1 MANITKRTNG
11 TYLIRVSCGLDEN
24 GKPIQRSK
32 TFHPSSLSLS
42 ESKKQ
47 KELEQFIFE
56 FESEVKANADIIKA
70 CPKEYTFAAFCTEYK
85 KIKASILSPDTWKFY
100 ERVLDEFFIP
110 RLGKL
115 KLTEIQP
122 AHAQQMVNILMKPG
136 SRQDGK
142 GKYLSPATVKRYIT
156 VLQSVMTLACKQGFV
171 HSNPADTKK
180 LEIPKSIAPDVEVF
194 DDDETQNIINALEKE
209 PTHIRAVISVALYT
223 GARRGEIVGLKWDDI
238 DLDAGTLS
246 IKRSVYKPHGEPAR
260 EKPPKTVS
268 SIRTIAIPQ
277 VLCDILREHKSEQDK
292 RIAYL
297 GDSWYRGNY
306 VFTEADGHVMNPQTP
321 TKQFDHFLKRHGIR
335 HLKFHGLRH
344 TSATL
349 LLANGC
355 DIKTVSSRLGH
366 TSIDTTNIY
375 LHVLAKADKAAADC
389 FDKMAVRKEN

>member
-1 MANITKRTNG
+1 MANITKRANG

-142 GKYLSPATVKRYIT
+142 GKYLAPAMFKRYIT

-171 HSNPADTKK
+171 HSNPAD
-180 LEIPKSIAPDVEVF
+180 A
-194 DDDETQNIINALEKE
+194 
-209 PTHIRAVISVALYT
+209 
-223 GARRGEIVGLKWDDI
+223 
-238 DLDAGTLS
+238 
-246 IKRSVYKPHGEPAR
+246 
-260 EKPPKTVS
+260 
-268 SIRTIAIPQ
+268 
-277 VLCDILREHKSEQDK
+277 
-292 RIAYL
+292 
-297 GDSWYRGNY
+297 
-306 VFTEADGHVMNPQTP
+306 
-321 TKQFDHFLKRHGIR
+321 
-335 HLKFHGLRH
+335 
-344 TSATL
+344 
-349 LLANGC
+349 
-355 DIKTVSSRLGH
+355 
-366 TSIDTTNIY
+366 
-375 LHVLAKADKAAADC
+375 
-389 FDKMAVRKEN
+389 

>member
-1 MANITKRTNG
+1 MHSLCIVSFGVLYQPIEMKNFRRLLWQTSRNEQTVHTLSAYPAVLTKT
-11 TYLIRVSCGLDEN
+11 EN
-24 GKPIQRSK
+24 RFSGQKPFTRQVYPCPKAKR
-32 TFHPSSLSLS
+32 
-42 ESKKQ
+42 Q

-122 AHAQQMVNILMKPG
+122 AHAQQMVNVLMKPG

-156 VLQSVMTLACKQGFV
+156 VLQSVMTLAYKQGFV
-171 HSNPADTKK
+171 HSNPADAKK

-277 VLCDILREHKSEQDK
+277 VLCEILREHKSEQDK
-292 RIAYL
+292 RIA
-297 GDSWYRGNY
+297 
-306 VFTEADGHVMNPQTP
+306 
-321 TKQFDHFLKRHGIR
+321 
-335 HLKFHGLRH
+335 
-344 TSATL
+344 
-349 LLANGC
+349 
-355 DIKTVSSRLGH
+355 
-366 TSIDTTNIY
+366 
-375 LHVLAKADKAAADC
+375 
-389 FDKMAVRKEN
+389 